1 MRARHRG
8 IPHSISYL
16 IYLPTVLNIQND
28 VYEVLHF
35 NYKIMEQLTL
45 KKWICVGV
53 NYSVFFSGDMF
64 IPSEIDQHK
73 QKKIIYIPREL
84 FIIEM
89 FIVSL

>member
-35 NYKIMEQLTL
+35 NYKIMEQLTS

-73 QKKIIYIPREL
+73 ENMNNYIHSAL
-84 FIIEM
+84 FINEM
-89 FIVSL
+89 FITIL